1 MWLRSIAYRLG
12 QVRQQLGFAAP
23 LTGEDYE
30 EAARVLPSSAALSL
44 FCTMSPADQ
53 QHALRVCRGLQ
64 AHGCT
69 NEDMLAAALLHDVGK
84 AQGRVP
90 FWTRPAIVLGKKL
103 APQLLSRLVL
113 YPETGSPSRWDPIM
127 QMNKLTGSSVGAD
140 LSRPSPIYRPPGKST
155 PSTPSPHQF
164 VKLHYRVPRGDGRGP
179 SMVGAIPCGRPVPVP
194 VDGRP
199 VPGPDYPATTIP
211 KWRQSLSN
219 AWYHAEIG
227 ADLASA
233 AGLSDH
239 AVLYIRTH
247 HQPGGPAAELHEVDE
262 VS

>member
-12 QVRQQLGFAAP
+12 QVRQQLGFVAP

-113 YPETGSPSRWDPIM
+113 YPENWLPIPLGPDYANE
-127 QMNKLTGSSVGAD
+127 QINGIIRRGRFIAPIAD
-140 LSRPSPIYRPPGKST
+140 LSAPGEIYPIYPI
-155 PSTPSPHQF
+155 PSS
-164 VKLHYRVPRGDGRGP
+164 
-179 SMVGAIPCGRPVPVP
+179 IC
-194 VDGRP
+194 
-199 VPGPDYPATTIP
+199 
-211 KWRQSLSN
+211 
-219 AWYHAEIG
+219 
-227 ADLASA
+227 
-233 AGLSDH
+233 
-239 AVLYIRTH
+239 
-247 HQPGGPAAELHEVDE
+247 
-262 VS
+262 